1 MTNLDSNTT
10 TALPLAPGR
19 WTLDNL
25 HSSVSFAIR
34 HLGLAKVRGRF
45 ADFDAKLDVGTSPDD
60 VRVEAT
66 IALASIDTGIADRD
80 NHVRSPEFLDVETH
94 PTITFRSTRITR
106 DGGDWQME
114 GEVTIADVTR
124 PVTFDVEFGGTSDAM
139 GPVHAGFST
148 SGQVSRKDFGLDF
161 GPVANAGLGDA
172 VKFDLDL
179 EFLAPE

>member
-1 MTNLDSNTT
+1 MTNTT

-45 ADFDAKLDVGTSPDD
+45 SEFDAVLIVGDTPED

-66 IALASIDTGIADRD
+66 IAVASIDTGIADRD
-80 NHVRSPEFLDVETH
+80 DHVRSPEFLDVENH
-94 PTITFRSTRITR
+94 PTITFRSTRV
-106 DGGDWQME
+106 GGTGEDWQLE
-114 GEVTIADVTR
+114 GEATIAGVTR
-124 PVTFDVEFGGTSDAM
+124 PITFDVEFGGTSDAL
-139 GPVHAGFST
+139 GRLQAGFST

-161 GPVANAGLGDA
+161 GPVANAGLGDV

-179 EFLAPE
+179 EFVTPEQETA